1 MRRSKG
7 FTLIELLVV
16 IAIIALLVS
25 MLLPTLA
32 RARELARRALCRG
45 NLKGIGTA
53 IEMYKN
59 ASNDQPPILPDIVQS
74 NQIVYTENL
83 MLSEWCT
90 AYEPGSG
97 GTEPALGMPGGRIG
111 AQQNLCL
118 LIKEGTLSWEM
129 FVCPSTGKSAL
140 SRVRNSNQ
148 YGLGWAGSS
157 QRRSWIDYALQI
169 PYLYTH
175 DSEADGDVLRPNSCP
190 WVTNMDPQVPVL
202 GDRGPTPTGE
212 DDDDGSYL
220 HKNWSPNH
228 GNEGELLMY
237 PDTHVLWSADTW
249 TDRAQHVSVNCGG
262 YGNNNVYTA
271 DEWQNTPDLPVL
283 FKIGNTMTTPLD
295 PNGTKD
301 TVLFH
306 WE

>member
-59 ASNDQPPILPDIVQS
+59 ASNDQPPILPDIIQS
-74 NQIVYTENL
+74 NQIVYTEDL
-83 MLSEWCT
+83 KLSQWCT

-97 GTEPALGMPGGRIG
+97 GTKEALGMPGGRIG
-111 AQQNLCL
+111 VQQNLCL
-118 LIKEGTLSWEM
+118 LVKEGTLSWEM

-140 SRVRNSNQ
+140 PRVQNNQQ
-148 YGLGWAGSS
+148 YGLGWAGST
-157 QRRSWIDYALQI
+157 QRRSWIDYGLQI
-169 PYLYTH
+169 PYLYTP
-175 DSEADGDVLRPNSCP
+175 DSDLPNSCP
-190 WVTNMDPQVPVL
+190 WVTNMDPQVPIL

-212 DDDDGSYL
+212 ENGSYL
-220 HKNWSPNH
+220 QQNWSPNH

-249 TDRAQHVSVNCGG
+249 MDPASRDVSVNCGG
-262 YGNNNVYTA
+262 YGYNNVYTA
-271 DEWQNTPDLPVL
+271 DKWQNTPQLPVL
-283 FKIGNTMTTPLD
+283 LSIGDTMTMPFD